1 MHHVYI
7 LIITLKE
14 QIVQEYNIILHQP
27 LVSLCD

>member
-14 QIVQEYNIILHQP
+14 QIVQEYNITLTFSIP
-27 LVSLCD
+27 L